1 MAVGPLSNR
10 NEDHWF
16 LLRVGGKCDRWE
28 GLTTLQLSCAVCLEI
43 LGAPATRSQKGV
55 FQAINSL

>member
-10 NEDHWF
+10 NEDQRC
-16 LLRVGGKCDRWE
+16 LLGVGGKCDRWE

-43 LGAPATRSQKGV
+43 LGARNTRSQKGLS
-55 FQAINSL
+55 QALISV